1 MCPRFP
7 NCGFETA
14 KGAFIY
20 FSSCSYYHPPPPYL
34 LSPPPLFPH
43 PDTTNCRKMHSPSH
57 PTPHDQVPI
66 TMLSQRVTS
75 LEEHITGLEKQI
87 SALTTSASPEDNS
100 ETSQAAELESVED
113 LETKL
118 GPIQQNLV
126 QLSSFKDIVS
136 DQLNTL
142 QTDVSVLKKD
152 ITQRKNAGDNSEFQS
167 IENGTTGNARMDD
180 EAPDTHLSG
189 PPDIK
194 QPPKEIADM
203 ITDLET
209 RLESKFTNNEQ
220 NLSNLE
226 EKINNLKDQ
235 QFKDLEHKIEKQ
247 VQTSLT
253 KTNVDIRSLEQKVT
267 ENINNITNLETT
279 MQNNKVAGKKDI
291 ANLST
296 AIETSQQMIAQIVPN
311 NAKLVKVLQ
320 NRIEE
325 VAKEA
330 RNRPCKLVEG
340 LNNRL
345 ESLEYSKEKNSKF
358 ISDLIC
364 ILSDSTAPQK
374 SFEDF
379 KQLIRFNK
387 IDQLGHFLNP
397 PELTTKICYFFNQP
411 SKT

>member
-1 MCPRFP
+1 MTLKSPDQNLLEAHSLNRWA
-7 NCGFETA
+7 A
-14 KGAFIY
+14 KN
-20 FSSCSYYHPPPPYL
+20 PDQL
-34 LSPPPLFPH
+34 L
-43 PDTTNCRKMHSPSH
+43 
-57 PTPHDQVPI
+57 
-66 TMLSQRVTS
+66 
-75 LEEHITGLEKQI
+75 
-87 SALTTSASPEDNS
+87 SALTTSASSEDNS

-136 DQLNTL
+136 DQLNIL

-267 ENINNITNLETT
+267 ENINNITNLQT
-279 MQNNKVAGKKDI
+279 KVQG
-291 ANLST
+291 T
-296 AIETSQQMIAQIVPN
+296 E
-311 NAKLVKVLQ
+311 
-320 NRIEE
+320 
-325 VAKEA
+325 
-330 RNRPCKLVEG
+330 
-340 LNNRL
+340 
-345 ESLEYSKEKNSKF
+345 KEKISKF
-358 ISDLIC
+358 EA
-364 ILSDSTAPQK
+364 ILRKHSEKIGIIMCLLYQVPQPNH
-374 SFEDF
+374 EMDF
-379 KQLIRFNK
+379 
-387 IDQLGHFLNP
+387 DLGHIHTLQDFLF
-397 PELTTKICYFFNQP
+397 ELRSWEINFFDHDDYMKCKHF
-411 SKT
+411 SE